1 MDDMNRWTSR
11 FLTKGQMT
19 KLLDY
24 AEQINE
30 IDNQDIQNINHDA
43 DAIESSAMQNELAK
57 KNQRIMELVET
68 VAVLETRIK
77 VNE

>member
-1 MDDMNRWTSR
+1 
-11 FLTKGQMT
+11 MT